1 MEFLTLVL
9 VGIVLILIIA
19 LLSQVSGLRKSL
31 RELELEIRVNRVEDK
46 AQKRKEEVDKRVEEQ
61 LSRTGPAAAS
71 PTKKPT
77 EVEPEKKE
85 ETETTAFPPPL
96 PKRRTPAKTKPVTT
110 KAASAPP
117 KPPKEPGAFET
128 AAKET
133 LAKIWN
139 WIVVGEEYRPK
150 GVTSEFAI
158 ATTWL
163 LRFGVLML
171 IVGIGFFLKYT
182 TSKDDLSPVVRVAI
196 ASVTGVGLLIGGM
209 QMLRGPYRLLGQG
222 LAGAGFAALYF
233 SFFTANQLGVLS
245 PQISFGV
252 MILVTIAAGVLA
264 VRANSLAIAIFGL
277 LGGYLTPMMITTD
290 SPSLIALFSYVL
302 MLGLGVFVIAWRKDW
317 RLLHYLSFIATW
329 LLAAKAVDEGFAP
342 ERFWQFM
349 PYFIAFFV
357 LFSTVTFIYH
367 LIHKRK
373 SSILELLFLFLNAG
387 VFLGFAIN
395 IMDDTYRKEAM
406 AIVTLSL
413 AAFYIVHILSF
424 LKKGVKD
431 KGLMLSF
438 TGLSSFF
445 VALTLPIVFSEGWL
459 TVTWA
464 IQGFVMLWIAA
475 KMRSEFLRQ
484 LAYIL
489 YLIVLARFALFDMRS
504 QFSDLSADLTN
515 MEYLKRLAE
524 RFMVFGVPIISF
536 IAAGRLFSKQSV
548 TEGNWIVGEA
558 NDIKPWFGQSRLGRL
573 CFWIVVALTF
583 LYLNFEVYNT
593 IGNFYD
599 PLVRPALTLVWIGL
613 LAVLFREMLA
623 NLETIATALF
633 WIVGIALV
641 GKVFFFDM
649 FFWRPGWD
657 LAFRDNQ
664 VAPDMMMR
672 LLNYGS
678 VVGFFLII
686 WNILRPRDGRS
697 KLAST
702 FGYVALAGS
711 FIYSSLEIWSCL
723 NRFLPDFRMGGI
735 TIFWSLFALG
745 LLLTGIAKPKASL
758 RGMGLILLGIVIL
771 KVFFIDLAG
780 LDPLYRII
788 AFIILGIIVLVCSF
802 LYLKFSQRFQTEPK
816 EKLES
821 ESAS

>member
-1 MEFLTLVL
+1 M
-9 VGIVLILIIA
+9 
-19 LLSQVSGLRKSL
+19 
-31 RELELEIRVNRVEDK
+31 
-46 AQKRKEEVDKRVEEQ
+46 
-61 LSRTGPAAAS
+61 
-71 PTKKPT
+71 
-77 EVEPEKKE
+77 
-85 ETETTAFPPPL
+85 
-96 PKRRTPAKTKPVTT
+96 
-110 KAASAPP
+110 
-117 KPPKEPGAFET
+117 
-128 AAKET
+128 
-133 LAKIWN
+133 
-139 WIVVGEEYRPK
+139 
-150 GVTSEFAI
+150 
-158 ATTWL
+158 
-163 LRFGVLML
+163 
-171 IVGIGFFLKYT
+171 
-182 TSKDDLSPVVRVAI
+182 
-196 ASVTGVGLLIGGM
+196 
-209 QMLRGPYRLLGQG
+209 
-222 LAGAGFAALYF
+222 
-233 SFFTANQLGVLS
+233 
-245 PQISFGV
+245 
-252 MILVTIAAGVLA
+252 
-264 VRANSLAIAIFGL
+264 
-277 LGGYLTPMMITTD
+277 
-290 SPSLIALFSYVL
+290 
-302 MLGLGVFVIAWRKDW
+302 
-317 RLLHYLSFIATW
+317 
-329 LLAAKAVDEGFAP
+329 
-342 ERFWQFM
+342 
-349 PYFIAFFV
+349 
-357 LFSTVTFIYH
+357 
-367 LIHKRK
+367 
-373 SSILELLFLFLNAG
+373 
-387 VFLGFAIN
+387 
-395 IMDDTYRKEAM
+395 
-406 AIVTLSL
+406 
-413 AAFYIVHILSF
+413 
-424 LKKGVKD
+424 
-431 KGLMLSF
+431 
-438 TGLSSFF
+438 
-445 VALTLPIVFSEGWL
+445 
-459 TVTWA
+459 
-464 IQGFVMLWIAA
+464 
-475 KMRSEFLRQ
+475 
-484 LAYIL
+484 
-489 YLIVLARFALFDMRS
+489 
-504 QFSDLSADLTN
+504 
-515 MEYLKRLAE
+515 
-524 RFMVFGVPIISF
+524 
-536 IAAGRLFSKQSV
+536 
-548 TEGNWIVGEA
+548 GEA